1 MNQFHQ
7 RNGLLAQVHSTRQKS
22 YSVAQTFLS
31 VRFEAVFKDYTGR
44 RARRSACATEASS
57 QAISEILSC
66 SKVQVLF
73 AQVLF
78 VLTITVWGYSQAFAQ
93 TPAQVQCDVVKQV
106 LFLVDV
112 SGSMETNDRLNEA
125 KQFMLRTAKENSA
138 KNYLYKL
145 ISFGGSCNE
154 IQTDVDWTRDGT
166 IFSAGVKGLYLRGG
180 TPLGSAI
187 EFTMDEIKKSAYPDQ
202 TKVVLLN
209 DGANACGEVSEI
221 LTRRLKEIPCVRF
234 VSIGI
239 ELDDDENGLASR
251 AIADAKALAT
261 QTGGSYVPL
270 KDVREIRGVS
280 LNDTAVVVR
289 SVEFEPRK
297 KPEVAQQPAPQTSQN
312 QATQTQSAQTQSQP
326 SQTQSSS
333 QPTQSQTAQSS
344 TQSSQTA
351 SQTPAN
357 TASPNRPDSSVQA
370 EKQPQSAPSQSA
382 PSQSTTSQST
392 SSQGA
397 APKESAST
405 PASSSEKK
413 SRAEPVKQ
421 ENPQPSSQSSQADSR
436 PANDSAKS
444 ASPPAGQSQTQQAD
458 KPEPSAPNARAQ
470 QRGTASSNPP
480 QQGYNAF
487 RTQGSE
493 SRVQGNESRVE
504 GSKGNAETVVLR
516 FILGSTRLMEDSRV
530 ALARLEMELRVRPV
544 QRIEVDGHSSGEG
557 SSAANLRLSVER
569 ASAIANILRRQTG
582 MSEERVRWTGYGEL
596 RPVAGVVRFGSAA
609 SRRVEIR
616 LYR

>member
-1 MNQFHQ
+1 MNQF
-7 RNGLLAQVHSTRQKS
+7 RLRCGLLVSG
-22 YSVAQTFLS
+22 L
-31 VRFEAVFKDYTGR
+31 
-44 RARRSACATEASS
+44 
-57 QAISEILSC
+57 L
-66 SKVQVLF
+66 VQVFFTLTVI
-73 AQVLF
+73 VL
-78 VLTITVWGYSQAFAQ
+78 GCSESFAQ
-93 TPAQVQCDVVKQV
+93 TSAAPQKTPAQAQCDVVKQV

-112 SGSMETNDRLNEA
+112 SGSMETNDRLSEA
-125 KQFMLRTAKENSA
+125 KQFMLRTAKENAA

-166 IFSAGVKGLYLRGG
+166 VFSAGVKGLYLRGG

-209 DGANACGEVSEI
+209 DGANACGDVNEI

-251 AIADAKALAT
+251 AIADAKALAA

-270 KDVREIRGVS
+270 RDVREIRGVS

-297 KPEVAQQPAPQTSQN
+297 KPEVAQQAAQTQPVQN
-312 QATQTQSAQTQSQP
+312 QSAQNQPAQTQP
-326 SQTQSSS
+326 AQTQSSS
-333 QPTQSQTAQSS
+333 QPTHSQPAQSS

-351 SQTPAN
+351 SQAPAN
-357 TASPNRPDSSVQA
+357 TASPNHPDSSIQA
-370 EKQPQSAPSQSA
+370 EKQPQNTSPQGASSQN
-382 PSQSTTSQST
+382 TTSQST

-405 PASSSEKK
+405 PASPSEKT

-421 ENPQPSSQSSQADSR
+421 ENRQSSSQLSHADSR
-436 PANDSAKS
+436 PANDSVKPVPS
-444 ASPPAGQSQTQQAD
+444 SLGQAQTQQAD
-458 KPEPSAPNARAQ
+458 KREPSAPSARAQ
-470 QRGTASSNPP
+470 ERSTASSNPP

-493 SRVQGNESRVE
+493 SRMQENESRVQGNESRVQ

-516 FILGSTRLMEDSRV
+516 FMLGSTRLLEDSRV
-530 ALARLEMELRVRPV
+530 ALARLEMELRARPV

-569 ASAIANILRRQTG
+569 ASAIANILRRQIG

-596 RPVAGVVRFGSAA
+596 RPVAGTVRFGSAA